1 MELPKINKL
10 CDDISKMT
18 KAQMWGK
25 FFLYASKPEKAEYIQ
40 KLTQANGGLKMA
52 FTVLKNISQDE
63 LNWQR
68 ETHYWMSVSDEATR
82 QHFAIE
88 KGKTEANIEA
98 ARNFF
103 ANGVSIDLISKSL
116 KMTVEEVKEI
126 TKDVEPVKA

>member
-1 MELPKINKL
+1 MELPKISKL
-10 CDDISKMT
+10 DDEISKLT

-25 FFLYASKPEKAEYIQ
+25 FFLNASKPEKAEYIQ
-40 KLTQANGGLKMA
+40 KLSQANGGIKMA

-82 QHFAIE
+82 QEAARR
-88 KGKTEANIEA
+88 KGEAMAKKEA
-98 ARNFF
+98 ARNFY
-103 ANGVSIDLISKSL
+103 ANGVFIEVIAKSL